1 MHFRLPSQRIIK
13 RCPHCQYRYLE
24 KTISE
29 PLYLY
34 GSPIITCQRC
44 KKNFI
49 DTDFHEAALTG
60 VRERDLAY
68 KQKTS

>member
-34 GSPIITCQRC
+34 GSPIITCQMC

-49 DTDFHEAALTG
+49 DTDFHEVALTG